1 MNKDTPLFQVTL
13 TKCGRSKLRT
23 LKAVRQTVKI
33 SLKDAIYVIDNP
45 PAILGETAS
54 EQEASEVKKEIEA
67 AAPGAEVTIDRIE

>member
-1 MNKDTPLFQVTL
+1 MNKDIPLFIVTL
-13 TKCGRSKLRT
+13 SKCGRSKLRT

-33 SLKDAIYVIDNP
+33 SSKDAIYVIENP
-45 PAILGETAS
+45 PAILGETVL